1 MGFRT
6 VSINSRCKLEMK
18 LNYLVCKGEETQ
30 RLFLD
35 EISTLIIHSTAVVV
49 TAALLSEL
57 VKRNIKVVFCNE
69 KHNPVAEL
77 MPYHGSYN
85 NALKLKQQLGWSK
98 NIKQMVWTEI
108 VAKKIINQAKHLRF
122 LEKFEEADKMID
134 YAEQVELNDES
145 NREGHAAK
153 LYFATLFS
161 KDWNRDC
168 GDFYS
173 KALNYGYTVLL
184 STFNREIVKMGYL
197 TQLGIWHENQFNDFN
212 LSCDLIEPF
221 RPIVDRIVYSL
232 EKDDENFKSNILK
245 MTEQQVY
252 ISGKLMYLENAI
264 EMYIRSVF
272 SALNENNPDLVLNYE
287 L

>member
-6 VSINSRCKLEMK
+6 VAINSRCKLEMK
-18 LNYLVCKGEETQ
+18 LNYLVCRGEETQ
-30 RLFLD
+30 RIFLD

-57 VKRNIKVVFCNE
+57 TKRNIKVIFCNE
-69 KHNPVAEL
+69 KHNPIAEL
-77 MPYHGSYN
+77 MPYYGSYN
-85 NALKLKQQLGWSK
+85 SSLKIKQQLNWK
-98 NIKQMVWTEI
+98 EETKQMVWTEI
-108 VAKKIINQAKHLRF
+108 VAKKILNQAKHLK
-122 LEKFEEADKMID
+122 LLGKNEQADKMVS
-134 YAEQVELNDES
+134 YAGQLELNDVT

-184 STFNREIVKMGYL
+184 STFNREIAKIGYL

-221 RPIVDRIVYSL
+221 RPIVDKIVYSL
-232 EKDDENFKSNILK
+232 EKDDENFKSKILQ
-245 MTEQQVY
+245 MSEQQVL

-264 EMYIRSVF
+264 ET
-272 SALNENNPDLVLNYE
+272 
-287 L
+287 